1 MRKRIYEIIE
11 VARPGDRVS
20 NFYDT
25 AMLCLILLSLVPL
38 AFKDTYPLFNV
49 IERTTVAVFIADY
62 ALRWLTADYKLR
74 GGKVV

>member
-49 IERTTVAVFIADY
+49 IERITVAVFIAD
-62 ALRWLTADYKLR
+62 
-74 GGKVV
+74 